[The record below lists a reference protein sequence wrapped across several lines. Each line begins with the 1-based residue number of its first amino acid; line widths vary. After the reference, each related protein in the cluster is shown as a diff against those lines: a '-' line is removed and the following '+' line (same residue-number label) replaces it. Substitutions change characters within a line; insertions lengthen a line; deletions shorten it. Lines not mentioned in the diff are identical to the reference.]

1 MKVMLT
7 GVNGIVGKEIANQL
21 IKNKEYE
28 LFLLSNSKINIK
40 NKKKKSNY

>member
-21 IKNKEYE
+21 INNKEYE
-28 LFLLSNSKINIK
+28 LLLDSSLETLFELG
-40 NKKKKSNY
+40 